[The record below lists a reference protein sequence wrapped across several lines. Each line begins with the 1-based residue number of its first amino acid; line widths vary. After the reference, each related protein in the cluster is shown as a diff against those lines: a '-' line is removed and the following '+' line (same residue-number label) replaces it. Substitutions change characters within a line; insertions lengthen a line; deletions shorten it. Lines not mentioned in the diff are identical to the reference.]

1 MKRMTKV
8 KDKNPKAILLKMVF
22 VYYLKDQS

>member
-1 MKRMTKV
+1 MKRMAKA
-8 KDKNPKAILLKMVF
+8 KDKNSKAILLKMVF